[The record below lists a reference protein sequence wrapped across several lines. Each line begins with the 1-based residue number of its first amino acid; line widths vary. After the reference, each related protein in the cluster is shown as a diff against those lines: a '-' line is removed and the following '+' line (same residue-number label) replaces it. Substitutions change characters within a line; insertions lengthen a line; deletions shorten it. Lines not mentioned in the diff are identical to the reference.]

1 MNDLRIEDSEQQT
14 PYAGLEALA
23 ANYESPASQAIK
35 ELRSIVLWLSKQPW
49 EQPEDQTW
57 EGLVKAYEKSVNPEP
72 LPELPSRGYRIGK

>member
-1 MNDLRIEDSEQQT
+1 MSDEVIEQAL
-14 PYAGLEALA
+14 PYSVEDF
-23 ANYESPASQAIK
+23 ESSPPLSSQIDQV
-35 ELRSIVLWLSKQPW
+35 RNIVLWLSKQPW

>member
-1 MNDLRIEDSEQQT
+1 MNDLRIEDSGQQL
-14 PYAGLEALA
+14 PYAGMSE
-23 ANYESPASQAIK
+23 EPATFTTRDVA
-35 ELRSIVLWLSKQPW
+35 ELRNIVLWLSKQPW